1 MVVARDFNP
10 NQTGKPATRSRVAT
24 RTIRIVMRSMTFYEA
39 ATVKR
44 LSCFFWN

>member
-1 MVVARDFNP
+1 MLRM
-10 NQTGKPATRSRVAT
+10 TRSW
-24 RTIRIVMRSMTFYEA
+24 IVMRSMTFYEA

>member
-1 MVVARDFNP
+1 MLRMTVP
-10 NQTGKPATRSRVAT
+10 NR
-24 RTIRIVMRSMTFYEA
+24 VMRSMTFYEA